1 MKVLFS
7 SYHNPN
13 FFTITEYIENA
24 IRSLENAIFIFD
36 DRQHLF
42 PGRLRNSI
50 KLLKYFDR
58 KHINKKFVSL
68 ALAKNPDIALIG
80 GGDRISL
87 QSVQILNNNGI
98 KTVLWTTDPPRNFEP
113 ILNAASTFQH
123 IFCQGTE
130 AIQLFEKANIKNAK
144 WLPMA
149 CDPFFHHPVQ
159 LTSKEQDKYGNDIVF
174 VGSYYPNRYSLFKKL
189 SGYDFGLW
197 GPGWDKAESSDL
209 RSHFRGE
216 HTRPSEWLKI
226 YSACKIV
233 LTPHYQDP
241 ENKFPVY
248 QASPR
253 IFEAMACGAFVISDY
268 QKDVFTLFKDGKHL
282 VGFKDEDELIEKI
295 EYYLKN
301 PDERNAIA
309 KCGRQEVLR
318 NHKYVDRIER
328 LLSVVDA
335 N

>member
-1 MKVLFS
+1 
-7 SYHNPN
+7 
-13 FFTITEYIENA
+13 
-24 IRSLENAIFIFD
+24 
-36 DRQHLF
+36 
-42 PGRLRNSI
+42 
-50 KLLKYFDR
+50 
-58 KHINKKFVSL
+58 
-68 ALAKNPDIALIG
+68 
-80 GGDRISL
+80 
-87 QSVQILNNNGI
+87 
-98 KTVLWTTDPPRNFEP
+98 
-113 ILNAASTFQH
+113 
-123 IFCQGTE
+123 
-130 AIQLFEKANIKNAK
+130 
-144 WLPMA
+144 
-149 CDPFFHHPVQ
+149 
-159 LTSKEQDKYGNDIVF
+159 
-174 VGSYYPNRYSLFKKL
+174 
-189 SGYDFGLW
+189 
-197 GPGWDKAESSDL
+197 
-209 RSHFRGE
+209 
-216 HTRPSEWLKI
+216 
-226 YSACKIV
+226 